1 MWGLGPVGVS
11 SARPVTVEGD
21 GTYKQNSFPRLPS
34 ARLRVCPVSIQQFQ
48 GVSPTGVQPSHVPE
62 STGQRNVPEI
72 LARLP
77 EMGEKNPATR
87 FPARL
92 SSSGG
97 REPPHS
103 LPLQVHLTQWTGRD
117 SKPSP
122 CIGSYQTTS
131 NFSSRL
137 PFAPIGGPTNRPI
150 DPRRSV
156 LILHSAFRN
165 PHSARLP
172 VPVSPALRLSG
183 SPVLRFSGSAAPHL
197 GHTSPDQSGPQR
209 IFDL

>member
-1 MWGLGPVGVS
+1 MWGLRPVGVS

-62 STGQRNVPEI
+62 SIGQRNVPEI

-92 SSSGG
+92 SSSGE

-103 LPLQVHLTQWTGRD
+103 LPLQIHLTQWTGRD
-117 SKPSP
+117 SRLSP
-122 CIGSYQTTS
+122 CIGPYQTTS

-137 PFAPIGGPTNRPI
+137 PFAPIGGQTNRPI
-150 DPRRSV
+150 HPRRSEPAG
-156 LILHSAFRN
+156 LRTQRKGQS
-165 PHSARLP
+165 
-172 VPVSPALRLSG
+172 SPRI
-183 SPVLRFSGSAAPHL
+183 
-197 GHTSPDQSGPQR
+197 GPA
-209 IFDL
+209 

>member
-1 MWGLGPVGVS
+1 MGVS

-34 ARLRVCPVSIQQFQ
+34 TRLRVCPVSIQQFQ
-48 GVSPTGVQPSHVPE
+48 GVSPTPGRTSHAPG
-62 STGQRNVPEI
+62 STGQRNVSEN

-97 REPPHS
+97 REPS
-103 LPLQVHLTQWTGRD
+103 YSRPLQVLLTRGQDETR
-117 SKPSP
+117 
-122 CIGSYQTTS
+122 
-131 NFSSRL
+131 SRPPVL
-137 PFAPIGGPTNRPI
+137 
-150 DPRRSV
+150 V
-156 LILHSAFRN
+156 LIRPLRTFQAASRSRQLAARQIDQLTPGARYPFYL
-165 PHSARLP
+165 PHSAIRIQ
-172 VPVSPALRLSG
+172 PVSLSPCLRLSG
-183 SPVLRFSGSAAPHL
+183 SPALLFSASPVPLPPHL